1 MKGTDLPTWSLEV
14 VAGLKPGEVSK
25 PFNAAPLGWMI
36 VKLNEIRRASG
47 DPVKDQVH
55 VRHILMKPNTLQD
68 DATVKLK
75 LSGIRQRILNGE
87 DFGAFAATM
96 SVDTG
101 SAVDGGEID
110 WISPDAFDPA
120 FAKVVT
126 GLKENEIS
134 EPFQTAYGW
143 HIVQLLG
150 RRRFDTTEDELRER
164 AMVQLRDAR
173 ANQEGEL
180 WLRQMRDQ
188 AYIDTNL

>member
-1 MKGTDLPTWSLEV
+1 
-14 VAGLKPGEVSK
+14 
-25 PFNAAPLGWMI
+25 MI